1 MQFRGVDEPL
11 VIEADRAWRRRPGG
25 RGLVRSG
32 GEGQPRIHTTTVGG
46 EWPFNVTQEM
56 FSAFGR
62 LAARREKWWRGN
74 LAADILDLLAG
85 VVGRDGGAEGAPQG
99 APTIYTEK

>member
-1 MQFRGVDEPL
+1 MNHPTITIREIGGVLRHESNHFDAEEGWDLPVGTYEL
-11 VIEADRAWRRRPGG
+11 VSVVE
-25 RGLVRSG
+25 
-32 GEGQPRIHTTTVGG
+32 GERRIHITTVGG

-85 VVGRDGGAEGAPQG
+85 LKEGDG
-99 APTIYTEK
+99 